1 MHQSR
6 LKNMPF
12 LSLRYSTVNI
22 KSLKGT
28 VYKALVKNLTP
39 FFSREKGFFPS
50 RHKRLTKKI

>member
-12 LSLRYSTVNI
+12 FKPLRYSTVNI

-39 FFSREKGFFPS
+39 FFLEKRVFF
-50 RHKRLTKKI
+50 RLVTSV